1 MNRQIKNLETLL
13 SSAEGDREI
22 AIRNERAAL
31 RNECAALR
39 NERAALINRLTSKE
53 NILQAQT
60 GACIIYHQ

>member
-1 MNRQIKNLETLL
+1 LNRQIKNLETLL

-22 AIRNERAAL
+22 AIRNE
-31 RNECAALR
+31 CAALV
-39 NERAALINRLTSKE
+39 NRLTSKE

>member
-22 AIRNERAAL
+22 AIRNE
-31 RNECAALR
+31 CAALR
-39 NERAALINRLTSKE
+39 NQCAALVNRLTSKE